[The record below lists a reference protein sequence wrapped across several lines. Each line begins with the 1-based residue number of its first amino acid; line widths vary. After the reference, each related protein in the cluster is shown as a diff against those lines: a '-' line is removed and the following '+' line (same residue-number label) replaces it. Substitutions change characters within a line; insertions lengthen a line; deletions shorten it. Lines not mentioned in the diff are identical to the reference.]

1 MLSAEVGLIVS
12 VVAGLAL
19 ALVIFGIF
27 ARNKWGINTG
37 TVVCPGCKTAQPAF
51 RKPTSLKQALWGGY
65 TCPTCHCEV
74 DKWGRE
80 VSAR

>member
-1 MLSAEVGLIVS
+1 MLSAEVGLIIA
-12 VVAGLAL
+12 VVAGLVL
-19 ALVIFGIF
+19 AVIVVGTF
-27 ARNKWGINTG
+27 ARNRWGINTG

-65 TCPTCHCEV
+65 TCPTCQCEV

-80 VSAR
+80 VSA

>member
-1 MLSAEVGLIVS
+1 MFSAEVGLIIS
-12 VVAGLAL
+12 AIAGLLL

-51 RKPTSLKQALWGGY
+51 RKPASLKQALWGGY
-65 TCPTCHCEV
+65 TCPTCHREL

-80 VSAR
+80 VSV